1 LSRGLVI
8 SSVGHTVN
16 PITILNEKETEMA
29 TLYVTETGVQVH
41 KQGQRLIVKRGPEVL
56 QDIPMI
62 KVDRV
67 VVIGK
72 GVNISTPTL
81 ITLTRRRVPVNFTCG
96 MTVLGREHRHSR
108 LRMLQALA
116 VNDSARAMA
125 IAQAIVSG
133 KVNNQRVLVQ
143 RHAGGA
149 TGARNALATMDHMRR
164 QVDSAQNLDELRGRE
179 GMAAKEYF
187 HLLRLILRP
196 PSDGRSWGFER
207 RAYYPPTDPIN
218 ALLSFGYTLLL
229 NDLVAACQI
238 SGLDPDLGF
247 FHAID
252 YNKPAMALDLEE
264 EFRPIIVDSIVLAAA
279 NRPLFNLSDFEVGHP
294 SQPNDEDEDQDVPH
308 LSLPFPKDGRW
319 DGGEGVRPIYLK
331 ETSRVR
337 FINLYE
343 ARINEQI
350 LYPAT
355 GEQTSYRRIFELQ
368 AYRLVRVILGEV
380 KDYVPFMVR

>member
-1 LSRGLVI
+1 
-8 SSVGHTVN
+8 
-16 PITILNEKETEMA
+16 MA

-41 KQGQRLIVKRGPEVL
+41 KQGQRLLVKRGQEVL

-62 KVDRV
+62 KVDRIV
-67 VVIGK
+67 LMGK
-72 GVNISTPTL
+72 GVGITTPTL
-81 ITLTRRRVPVNFTCG
+81 YALVRRKIGIYYLNSGGGYVG
-96 MTVLGREHRHSR
+96 EWKSREHKHSR
-108 LRMLQALA
+108 LRQVQARVSDDPEKCLA
-116 VNDSARAMA
+116 VARS
-125 IAQAIVSG
+125 IVSG

-143 RHAGGA
+143 RHSEGA
-149 TGARNALATMDHMRR
+149 PWARNALATMDHMRR

-187 HLLRLILRP
+187 YLLRLILRP
-196 PSDGRSWGFER
+196 PSDGRTWGFER

-238 SGLDPDLGF
+238 SGLDPDLGL

-279 NRPLFNLSDFEVGHP
+279 NRPLFGLRDFEIG
-294 SQPNDEDEDQDVPH
+294 QPYRRNEDDDDQDTTSNRSEQTTSPQNQE
-308 LSLPFPKDGRW
+308 S
-319 DGGEGVRPIYLK
+319 RPIYLK
-331 ETSRVR
+331 EAARKR
-337 FINLYE
+337 FISLYE
-343 ARINEQI
+343 ARVNELIQ
-350 LYPAT
+350 YPAA

-368 AYRLVRVILGEV
+368 AYLMARVILGET
-380 KDYVPFMVR
+380 DRYVPFMVR